1 VDRILDLE
9 LAFEIAVSGPA
20 RDAAPMGWKVGVR
33 SAQMIGG
40 ELNARQANRDLI
52 NELFKLRSKATHGS
66 DLSKRD
72 EGKLEET
79 VRRCLTTYGE
89 LLSSFLALGRLPD
102 WPSLELEPRR
112 WCLRYGVAPD
122 ARSDRAPRGECCPRR
137 SWVLCLSPPASSR
150 FRAEMKEAAN
160 CGGLMLFRELP
171 IRAVPARRRARSCAY
186 PWVNCCKIC

>member
-1 VDRILDLE
+1 MERFTLSQCRYKAVDRILDLE

-40 ELNARQANRDLI
+40 ELNARQATRDLI

-72 EGKLEET
+72 EGQLEET

-102 WPSLELEPRR
+102 WTSLELEPRR
-112 WCLRYGVAPD
+112 W
-122 ARSDRAPRGECCPRR
+122 
-137 SWVLCLSPPASSR
+137 
-150 FRAEMKEAAN
+150 
-160 CGGLMLFRELP
+160 
-171 IRAVPARRRARSCAY
+171 
-186 PWVNCCKIC
+186 